1 MFCIFVVPKTGLEP
15 AQSCDHCHLKAARLP
30 FRHLGPLKNDA
41 NFASF
46 NKKNN
51 YFIMKIAFDGKRA
64 VKNGTGLGNYSR
76 YVLES
81 LCRHADSDD
90 KFIVYSPKGRM
101 NAWMQRIIDTFS
113 FRLSLVINSSVFASV
128 WRTFGVTQD
137 AENAGAEIF
146 HGLSNELPLNIGKSK
161 MKSVV
166 TIHDLIFRRMPE
178 CYKFIDRKIYDYKF
192 RKAAENAD
200 VVIAV
205 SECTKRDI
213 VELYHIDADKIKVVY
228 QGCDAQF
235 AKEISEDEKTRVSK
249 KYALPERYILNVGS
263 IETRKNALQIVR
275 ALKDIDDAVS
285 LVIVGRRTKYAAKID
300 DFVKDNGLDARV
312 KIISG
317 IDFKDLPAVYAQA
330 EIFVYPSFYEGFGI
344 PIVEALNVGV
354 PVVAATGSCLEEAGG
369 ASSIYVDP
377 TNDREMSDAINRV
390 LIDSDLRIKMIDDGK
405 EYAKRFS
412 EEQCAKEI
420 FEIYKSLIS

>member
-1 MFCIFVVPKTGLEP
+1 M
-15 AQSCDHCHLKAARLP
+15 
-30 FRHLGPLKNDA
+30 N
-41 NFASF
+41 
-46 NKKNN
+46 
-51 YFIMKIAFDGKRA
+51 IAFDGKRA

-81 LCRHADSDD
+81 LCKHADADD
-90 KFIVYSPKGRM
+90 KFIVYSPKGKM
-101 NAWMQRIIDTFS
+101 NAWMQRIMDTFS
-113 FRLSLVINSSVFASV
+113 PQISLIINSSIFASV
-128 WRTFGVTQD
+128 WRTFGVTHD
-137 AENAGAEIF
+137 AEKDGAEIF
-146 HGLSNELPLNIGKSK
+146 HGLSNELPLNIAKSK

-166 TIHDLIFRRMPE
+166 TIHDLIFRKMPE

-192 RKAAENAD
+192 RKAAENSD

-205 SECTKRDI
+205 SERTKKDI

-235 AKEISEDEKTRVSK
+235 AKEISADEKARVAE
-249 KYALPERYILNVGS
+249 KYNLPQRYILNVGS

-275 ALKDIDDAVS
+275 ALKDIDETVS
-285 LVIVGRRTKYAAKID
+285 LVIVGRRTKYASKID
-300 DFVKDNGLDARV
+300 EYVKANGLDARI

-330 EIFVYPSFYEGFGI
+330 EVFVYPSFYEGFGI
-344 PIVEALNVGV
+344 PIVEALNTGV

-369 ASSIYVDP
+369 DSSIYVNP
-377 TNDREMSDAINRV
+377 NDDKEMSDAINRV
-390 LIDSDLRIKMIDDGK
+390 LTDSELREKMIADGK

-412 EEQCAKEI
+412 EEQCAKET
-420 FEIYKSLIS
+420 FDIYKELNEE

>member
-1 MFCIFVVPKTGLEP
+1 
-15 AQSCDHCHLKAARLP
+15 
-30 FRHLGPLKNDA
+30 
-41 NFASF
+41 
-46 NKKNN
+46 
-51 YFIMKIAFDGKRA
+51 MKIAFDGKRA

-81 LCRHADSDD
+81 LCKHGDAND

-101 NAWMQRIIDTFS
+101 NTWMQRIIDTFTPKI
-113 FRLSLVINSSVFASV
+113 SLVINSSVFASV

-137 AENAGAEIF
+137 AEKDGAAIF
-146 HGLSNELPLNIGKSK
+146 HGLSNELPLNIAKSK

-178 CYKFIDRKIYDYKF
+178 CYKFFDRKIYDYKF
-192 RKAAENAD
+192 RKAAENSD

-205 SECTKRDI
+205 SECTKKDI
-213 VELYHIDADKIKVVY
+213 VELYHIDAEKIRVVY

-235 AKEISEDEKTRVSK
+235 AKEISEDEKIRVAQ
-249 KYALPERYILNVGS
+249 KYDLPERYILNVGS

-275 ALKDIDDAVS
+275 ALKDVDASVS

-300 DFVKDNGLDARV
+300 EYVKSNGLDARI

-330 EIFVYPSFYEGFGI
+330 EVFVYPSFYEGFGI

-354 PVVAATGSCLEEAGG
+354 PVIAATGSCLEEAGG

-377 TNDREMSDAINRV
+377 TNDKEMSDAIDRV
-390 LIDSDLRIKMIDDGK
+390 LADTDLKAKMIADGK

-420 FEIYKSLIS
+420 FEIYREIV

>member
-1 MFCIFVVPKTGLEP
+1 MPKTGLEP
-15 AQSCDHCHLKAARLP
+15 AQPCDHCHLKAARLP
-30 FRHLGPLKNDA
+30 FRHLGLLKNDA

-46 NKKNN
+46 IKKNN
-51 YFIMKIAFDGKRA
+51 FFRMKIAFDGKRA

-113 FRLSLVINSSVFASV
+113 SCLSLVINSSVFASV
-128 WRTFGVTQD
+128 WRTFGVTHD
-137 AENAGAEIF
+137 AEDAGAEIF

-178 CYKFIDRKIYDYKF
+178 CYKFVDRKIYDYKF

-205 SECTKRDI
+205 SECTKKDI

-235 AKEISEDEKTRVSK
+235 AREISEDEKSRVAK
-249 KYALPERYILNVGS
+249 KYDLPQRYILNVGS

-275 ALKDIDDAVS
+275 ALKNIDDAVS

-300 DFVKDNGLDARV
+300 EVVKNNGLDARV

-330 EIFVYPSFYEGFGI
+330 EVFVYPSFYEGFGI

-377 TNDREMSDAINRV
+377 TSDGEMSDAINRV
-390 LIDSDLRIKMIDDGK
+390 MADSDLRTKMIADGK

-412 EEQCAKEI
+412 EEQCAREI
-420 FEIYKSLIS
+420 FDIYRSLTS

>member
-1 MFCIFVVPKTGLEP
+1 
-15 AQSCDHCHLKAARLP
+15 
-30 FRHLGPLKNDA
+30 
-41 NFASF
+41 
-46 NKKNN
+46 
-51 YFIMKIAFDGKRA
+51 MKIAFDGKRA

-81 LCRHADSDD
+81 LCKHGDAND

-101 NAWMQRIIDTFS
+101 NTWMQRIIDTFTPKI
-113 FRLSLVINSSVFASV
+113 SLVINSSVFASV

-137 AENAGAEIF
+137 AEKDGAAIF
-146 HGLSNELPLNIGKSK
+146 HGLSNELPLNIAKSK

-178 CYKFIDRKIYDYKF
+178 CYKFFDRKIYDYKF
-192 RKAAENAD
+192 RKAAENSD

-205 SECTKRDI
+205 SECTKKDI
-213 VELYHIDADKIKVVY
+213 VELYHIDAEKIRVVY

-235 AKEISEDEKTRVSK
+235 AKEISEDEKIRVAQ
-249 KYALPERYILNVGS
+249 KYDLPERYILNVGS

-275 ALKDIDDAVS
+275 ALKDVDASVS

-300 DFVKDNGLDARV
+300 EYVKSNGLDARI

-330 EIFVYPSFYEGFGI
+330 EVFVYPSFYEGFGI

-354 PVVAATGSCLEEAGG
+354 PVIAATGSCLEEAGG

-377 TNDREMSDAINRV
+377 TNDKEMSDAINRI
-390 LIDSDLRIKMIDDGK
+390 LADTDLKAKMIADGK

-420 FEIYKSLIS
+420 FEIYREIV

>member
-1 MFCIFVVPKTGLEP
+1 MRISQDKTDL
-15 AQSCDHCHLKAARLP
+15 
-30 FRHLGPLKNDA
+30 A
-41 NFASF
+41 NNFS
-46 NKKNN
+46 
-51 YFIMKIAFDGKRA
+51 MKIAFDGKRA

-81 LCRHADSDD
+81 LCKHAEANDR
-90 KFIVYSPKGRM
+90 FIVYSPKGKM
-101 NAWMQRIIDTFS
+101 NAWMQRILDTFTS
-113 FRLSLVINSSVFASV
+113 QIHLVIKDSIFASV

-137 AENAGAEIF
+137 AEKDGAEIF
-146 HGLSNELPLNIGKSK
+146 HGLSNELPLNIAKSK

-178 CYKFIDRKIYDYKF
+178 CYKPIDRKIYDYKF

-205 SECTKRDI
+205 SERTKKDI
-213 VELYHIDADKIKVVY
+213 VELYHIDAAKIKVVY

-235 AKEISEDEKTRVSK
+235 AKEIGEDEKIRVAQ
-249 KYALPERYILNVGS
+249 KYELPQRYILNVGS

-275 ALKDIDDAVS
+275 ALKDIDEAVS
-285 LVIVGRRTKYAAKID
+285 LVIVGRRTKYATKID
-300 DFVKDNGLDARV
+300 EYVKNNNLDARI

-330 EIFVYPSFYEGFGI
+330 EVFVYPSFYEGFGI

-369 ASSIYVDP
+369 ASSIYVNP
-377 TNDREMSDAINRV
+377 TKDKEMSDAINRV
-390 LIDSDLRIKMIDDGK
+390 LTDSDLRAKMIADGK

-420 FEIYKSLIS
+420 FDIYKSLIS

>member
-1 MFCIFVVPKTGLEP
+1 
-15 AQSCDHCHLKAARLP
+15 
-30 FRHLGPLKNDA
+30 
-41 NFASF
+41 
-46 NKKNN
+46 
-51 YFIMKIAFDGKRA
+51 MKIAFDGKRA

-81 LCRHADSDD
+81 LCKHGDAND

-101 NAWMQRIIDTFS
+101 NTWMQRIIDTFTPKI
-113 FRLSLVINSSVFASV
+113 SLVINSSVFASV

-137 AENAGAEIF
+137 AEKDGAAIF
-146 HGLSNELPLNIGKSK
+146 HGLSNELPLNIAKSK

-178 CYKFIDRKIYDYKF
+178 CYKFFDRKIYDYKF
-192 RKAAENAD
+192 RKAAENSD

-205 SECTKRDI
+205 SECTKKDI
-213 VELYHIDADKIKVVY
+213 VELYHIDAEKIRVVY

-235 AKEISEDEKTRVSK
+235 AKEISEDEKIRVAQ
-249 KYALPERYILNVGS
+249 KYDLPERYILNVGS

-275 ALKDIDDAVS
+275 ALKDVDASVS

-300 DFVKDNGLDARV
+300 EYVKSNGLDARI

-330 EIFVYPSFYEGFGI
+330 EVFVYPSFYEGFGI

-354 PVVAATGSCLEEAGG
+354 PVIAATGSCLEEAGG

-377 TNDREMSDAINRV
+377 TNDKEMSDAINRV
-390 LIDSDLRIKMIDDGK
+390 LADTDLKAKMIADGK

-420 FEIYKSLIS
+420 FEIYREIV

>member
-1 MFCIFVVPKTGLEP
+1 
-15 AQSCDHCHLKAARLP
+15 
-30 FRHLGPLKNDA
+30 
-41 NFASF
+41 
-46 NKKNN
+46 
-51 YFIMKIAFDGKRA
+51 MKIAFDGKRA

-81 LCRHADSDD
+81 LCKHADAND

-113 FRLSLVINSSVFASV
+113 PQIHLVIKDSIFASI
-128 WRTFGVTQD
+128 WRTFSVTQD
-137 AENAGAEIF
+137 AEKDGAEIF
-146 HGLSNELPLNIGKSK
+146 HGLSNELPLNIAKSK

-166 TIHDLIFRRMPE
+166 TIHDLIFRKMPE

-192 RKAAENAD
+192 RKAAENAN
-200 VVIAV
+200 VIIAV
-205 SECTKRDI
+205 SERTKKDI
-213 VELYHIDADKIKVVY
+213 VELYNIDAAKIKVVY
-228 QGCDAQF
+228 QGCDVQF
-235 AKEISEDEKTRVSK
+235 SKDISENEKARVAQ
-249 KYALPERYILNVGS
+249 KYNLPKRYILNVGS

-275 ALKDIDDAVS
+275 ALNNVDETVS

-300 DFVKDNGLDARV
+300 EYVKNNGLDARI

-330 EIFVYPSFYEGFGI
+330 EVFAYPSFYEGFGI

-354 PVVAATGSCLEEAGG
+354 PVIAATGSCLEEAGG

-377 TNDREMSDAINRV
+377 TNDKEMSDAINRV
-390 LIDSDLRIKMIDDGK
+390 LTDPELRTKMIADGK
-405 EYAKRFS
+405 EYARRFS
-412 EEQCAKEI
+412 EEQCAEEI
-420 FEIYKSLIS
+420 FEIYKALL

>member
-1 MFCIFVVPKTGLEP
+1 
-15 AQSCDHCHLKAARLP
+15 
-30 FRHLGPLKNDA
+30 
-41 NFASF
+41 
-46 NKKNN
+46 
-51 YFIMKIAFDGKRA
+51 MKIAFDGKRA

-81 LCRHADSDD
+81 LCKYAGSDD
-90 KFIVYSPKGRM
+90 KFVVYSPKGRM

-113 FRLSLVINSSVFASV
+113 SRLSLVINSSVFASV
-128 WRTFGVTQD
+128 WRSFGVTQD

-146 HGLSNELPLNIGKSK
+146 HGLSNELPLNIVKSK

-166 TIHDLIFRRMPE
+166 TIHDLIFRRMPD

-205 SECTKRDI
+205 SECTKKDI

-235 AKEISEDEKTRVSK
+235 AREISEDEKSRVAK
-249 KYALPERYILNVGS
+249 KYDLPQRYILNVGS

-300 DFVKDNGLDARV
+300 EVVKNNGLDARV

-330 EIFVYPSFYEGFGI
+330 EVFVYPSFYEGFGI
-344 PIVEALNVGV
+344 PIVEALNAGV

-377 TNDREMSDAINRV
+377 TSDGEMSDAINRV
-390 LIDSDLRIKMIDDGK
+390 MADSDLRTKMIADGK

-412 EEQCAKEI
+412 EEQCAREI
-420 FEIYKSLIS
+420 FDIYRSLTS

>member
-1 MFCIFVVPKTGLEP
+1 M
-15 AQSCDHCHLKAARLP
+15 HHY
-30 FRHLGPLKNDA
+30 N
-41 NFASF
+41 NFQ
-46 NKKNN
+46 
-51 YFIMKIAFDGKRA
+51 MKIAFDGKRA

-81 LCRHADSDD
+81 LCKHADADD
-90 KFIVYSPKGRM
+90 KFVVYSPKGRM
-101 NAWMQRIIDTFS
+101 NAWMQRIMDS
-113 FRLSLVINSSVFASV
+113 FAPQIRLVIKDSVFASV

-137 AENAGAEIF
+137 AEHDGAEIF
-146 HGLSNELPLNIGKSK
+146 HGLSNELPLNIAKSK

-166 TIHDLIFRRMPE
+166 TIHDLIFRKMPE

-192 RKAAENAD
+192 RKAAENSD

-205 SECTKRDI
+205 SERTKKDI
-213 VELYHIDADKIKVVY
+213 VELYNIDPAKIKVVY

-235 AKEISEDEKTRVSK
+235 AKEISEDEKARVAK
-249 KYALPERYILNVGS
+249 KYNLPKRYILNVGS

-275 ALKDIDDAVS
+275 ALKDIDEAIS

-300 DFVKDNGLDARV
+300 EYVKNNKLDARIT
-312 KIISG
+312 IISG

-330 EIFVYPSFYEGFGI
+330 EVFVYPSFYEGFGI
-344 PIVEALNVGV
+344 PIVEALNAGV

-377 TNDREMSDAINRV
+377 TNDKEMSDAINRV
-390 LIDSDLRIKMIDDGK
+390 LTDSDLRAKMVADGK

-412 EEQCAKEI
+412 EEQCAREI
-420 FEIYKSLIS
+420 KEIYKMLNAKC

>member
-1 MFCIFVVPKTGLEP
+1 
-15 AQSCDHCHLKAARLP
+15 
-30 FRHLGPLKNDA
+30 
-41 NFASF
+41 
-46 NKKNN
+46 
-51 YFIMKIAFDGKRA
+51 MKIAFDGKRA

-81 LCRHADSDD
+81 LCKHAEADD
-90 KFIVYSPKGRM
+90 KFVVYSPKGRM
-101 NAWMQRIIDTFS
+101 NAWMQRIMDTFS
-113 FRLSLVINSSVFASV
+113 PQISLVINSSIFASV

-137 AENAGAEIF
+137 AEKDGAEIF
-146 HGLSNELPLNIGKSK
+146 HGLSNELPLNIAKSK

-166 TIHDLIFRRMPE
+166 TIHDLIFRKMPE
-178 CYKFIDRKIYDYKF
+178 CYKPIDRKIYDYKF

-205 SECTKRDI
+205 SERTKQDI
-213 VELYHIDADKIKVVY
+213 VELYHIDSAKIKVVY

-235 AKEISEDEKTRVSK
+235 GKEISEEEKIRVAQ
-249 KYALPERYILNVGS
+249 KYDLPKRYILNVGS

-275 ALKDIDDAVS
+275 ALKDIDEAVS

-300 DFVKDNGLDARV
+300 EYVKDNRLDARI

-330 EIFVYPSFYEGFGI
+330 EVFAYPSFYEGFGI

-369 ASSIYVDP
+369 ATSIYVDP
-377 TNDREMSDAINRV
+377 TNDKEMSDAINRV
-390 LIDSDLRIKMIDDGK
+390 LTDSDLRAKMIADGK

-412 EEQCAKEI
+412 EEQCAREI
-420 FEIYKSLIS
+420 FEIYRKIHN

>member
-1 MFCIFVVPKTGLEP
+1 MHHF
-15 AQSCDHCHLKAARLP
+15 
-30 FRHLGPLKNDA
+30 N
-41 NFASF
+41 NFQ
-46 NKKNN
+46 
-51 YFIMKIAFDGKRA
+51 MKIAFDGKRA

-81 LCRHADSDD
+81 LCKHADADD
-90 KFIVYSPKGRM
+90 KFVVYSPKGKM
-101 NAWMQRIIDTFS
+101 NAWMQRIMDTFAPQI
-113 FRLSLVINSSVFASV
+113 RLVIKDSIFASV

-137 AENAGAEIF
+137 AECDGAEIF
-146 HGLSNELPLNIGKSK
+146 HGLSNELPLNIAQSK

-166 TIHDLIFRRMPE
+166 TIHDLIFRKMPE

-192 RKAAENAD
+192 RKAAENSD

-205 SECTKRDI
+205 SERTKKDI
-213 VELYHIDADKIKVVY
+213 VELYNIDAEKIKVVY

-235 AKEISEDEKTRVSK
+235 AKEINENEKARVAK
-249 KYALPERYILNVGS
+249 KYNLPKRYILNVGS

-275 ALKDIDDAVS
+275 ALKDIEEDVS
-285 LVIVGRRTKYAAKID
+285 LVIVGRRTKYAVKID
-300 DFVKDNGLDARV
+300 EYVKNNKLDARV
-312 KIISG
+312 TIISG

-330 EIFVYPSFYEGFGI
+330 EVFVYPSFYEGFGI
-344 PIVEALNVGV
+344 PIVEALNAGV

-369 ASSIYVDP
+369 SSSIYVDP
-377 TNDREMSDAINRV
+377 TNDKEMTDAINRI
-390 LIDSDLRIKMIDDGK
+390 LTDSDLRTKMIADGK

-420 FEIYKSLIS
+420 KEIYESLIK

>member
-1 MFCIFVVPKTGLEP
+1 
-15 AQSCDHCHLKAARLP
+15 
-30 FRHLGPLKNDA
+30 
-41 NFASF
+41 
-46 NKKNN
+46 
-51 YFIMKIAFDGKRA
+51 MKIAFDGKRA

-81 LCRHADSDD
+81 LCKHGDAND

-101 NAWMQRIIDTFS
+101 NAWMQRIIDTFAPQI
-113 FRLSLVINSSVFASV
+113 SLVINSSIFASV

-137 AENAGAEIF
+137 AEKDGAVIF
-146 HGLSNELPLNIGKSK
+146 HGLSNELPLNIAKSK

-192 RKAAENAD
+192 RKAAENSD

-205 SECTKRDI
+205 SERTKKDI
-213 VELYHIDADKIKVVY
+213 VELYHIDAEKIRVVY

-235 AKEISEDEKTRVSK
+235 AKEISEDEKIRVAQ
-249 KYALPERYILNVGS
+249 KYDLPERYILNVGS

-275 ALKDIDDAVS
+275 ALKDVDASVS
-285 LVIVGRRTKYAAKID
+285 LVIVGRRTKYAVKID
-300 DFVKDNGLDARV
+300 EYVKKYGLDARI

-330 EIFVYPSFYEGFGI
+330 EVFVYPSFYEGFGI

-354 PVVAATGSCLEEAGG
+354 PVVAAIGSCLEEAGG

-377 TNDREMSDAINRV
+377 TNDKEMSDAINRV
-390 LIDSDLRIKMIDDGK
+390 LTDSDMRAKMIVDGK

-420 FEIYKSLIS
+420 FEIYREII

>member
-1 MFCIFVVPKTGLEP
+1 
-15 AQSCDHCHLKAARLP
+15 
-30 FRHLGPLKNDA
+30 
-41 NFASF
+41 
-46 NKKNN
+46 
-51 YFIMKIAFDGKRA
+51 MKIAFDGKRA

-81 LCRHADSDD
+81 LCKHGDAND

-101 NAWMQRIIDTFS
+101 NTWMQRIIDTFTPKI
-113 FRLSLVINSSVFASV
+113 SLVINSSVFASV

-137 AENAGAEIF
+137 AEKDGAAIF
-146 HGLSNELPLNIGKSK
+146 HGLSNELPLNIAKSK

-178 CYKFIDRKIYDYKF
+178 CYKFFDRKIYDYKF
-192 RKAAENAD
+192 RKAAENSD

-205 SECTKRDI
+205 SECTKKDI
-213 VELYHIDADKIKVVY
+213 VELYHIDAEKIRVVY

-235 AKEISEDEKTRVSK
+235 AKEISEDEKIRVAQ
-249 KYALPERYILNVGS
+249 KYNLPERYILNVGS

-275 ALKDIDDAVS
+275 ALKYVDASVS

-300 DFVKDNGLDARV
+300 EYVKSNGLDARI

-330 EIFVYPSFYEGFGI
+330 EVFVYPSFYEGFGI

-354 PVVAATGSCLEEAGG
+354 PVIAATGSCLEEAGG

-377 TNDREMSDAINRV
+377 TNDKEMSDAINRV
-390 LIDSDLRIKMIDDGK
+390 LADTDLKAKMIADGK

-420 FEIYKSLIS
+420 FEIYREIV

>member
-1 MFCIFVVPKTGLEP
+1 
-15 AQSCDHCHLKAARLP
+15 
-30 FRHLGPLKNDA
+30 
-41 NFASF
+41 
-46 NKKNN
+46 
-51 YFIMKIAFDGKRA
+51 MKIAFDGKRA

-81 LCRHADSDD
+81 LCKHGDAND

-101 NAWMQRIIDTFS
+101 NTWMQRIIDIFTPKI
-113 FRLSLVINSSVFASV
+113 SLVINSSVFASV

-137 AENAGAEIF
+137 AEKDGAAIF
-146 HGLSNELPLNIGKSK
+146 HGLSNELPLNIAKSK

-178 CYKFIDRKIYDYKF
+178 CYKFFDRKIYDYKF
-192 RKAAENAD
+192 RKAAENSD

-205 SECTKRDI
+205 SECTKKDI
-213 VELYHIDADKIKVVY
+213 VELYHIDAEKIRVVY

-235 AKEISEDEKTRVSK
+235 AKEISEDEKIRVAQ
-249 KYALPERYILNVGS
+249 KYDLPERYILNVGS

-275 ALKDIDDAVS
+275 ALKDVDASVS

-300 DFVKDNGLDARV
+300 EYVKSNGLDARI

-330 EIFVYPSFYEGFGI
+330 EVFVYPSFYEGFGI

-354 PVVAATGSCLEEAGG
+354 PVIAATGSCLEEAGG

-377 TNDREMSDAINRV
+377 TNDKEMSDAINRV
-390 LIDSDLRIKMIDDGK
+390 LADTDLKAKMIADGK

-420 FEIYKSLIS
+420 FEIYREIV

>member
-1 MFCIFVVPKTGLEP
+1 
-15 AQSCDHCHLKAARLP
+15 
-30 FRHLGPLKNDA
+30 
-41 NFASF
+41 
-46 NKKNN
+46 
-51 YFIMKIAFDGKRA
+51 
-64 VKNGTGLGNYSR
+64 
-76 YVLES
+76 
-81 LCRHADSDD
+81 
-90 KFIVYSPKGRM
+90 
-101 NAWMQRIIDTFS
+101 
-113 FRLSLVINSSVFASV
+113 
-128 WRTFGVTQD
+128 
-137 AENAGAEIF
+137 
-146 HGLSNELPLNIGKSK
+146 

-178 CYKFIDRKIYDYKF
+178 CYKFVDRKIYDYKF

-235 AKEISEDEKTRVSK
+235 AREISEDEKTRVAK

-300 DFVKDNGLDARV
+300 EVVKNNGLDARV

-330 EIFVYPSFYEGFGI
+330 EVFVYPSFYEGFGI

-377 TNDREMSDAINRV
+377 TNDKEMSDAINLV
-390 LIDSDLRIKMIDDGK
+390 LADSDLRTKMIADGK

-412 EEQCAKEI
+412 EEQCAGEI
-420 FEIYKSLIS
+420 FDIYKSLV

>member
-1 MFCIFVVPKTGLEP
+1 
-15 AQSCDHCHLKAARLP
+15 
-30 FRHLGPLKNDA
+30 
-41 NFASF
+41 
-46 NKKNN
+46 
-51 YFIMKIAFDGKRA
+51 MKIAFDGKRA

-81 LCRHADSDD
+81 LCKHGDAND

-101 NAWMQRIIDTFS
+101 NTWMQRIIDTFTPKI
-113 FRLSLVINSSVFASV
+113 SLVINSSVFASV

-137 AENAGAEIF
+137 AEKDGAAIF
-146 HGLSNELPLNIGKSK
+146 HGLSNELPLNIAKSK

-178 CYKFIDRKIYDYKF
+178 CYKFFDRKIYDYKF
-192 RKAAENAD
+192 RKAAENSD

-205 SECTKRDI
+205 SECTKKDI
-213 VELYHIDADKIKVVY
+213 VELYHIDAEKIRVVY

-235 AKEISEDEKTRVSK
+235 AKEISEDEKIRVAQ
-249 KYALPERYILNVGS
+249 KYDLPERYILNVGS

-275 ALKDIDDAVS
+275 ALKDVDSSVS

-300 DFVKDNGLDARV
+300 EYVKSNGLDARI

-330 EIFVYPSFYEGFGI
+330 EVFVYPSFYEGFGI

-354 PVVAATGSCLEEAGG
+354 PVIAATGSCLEEAGG

-377 TNDREMSDAINRV
+377 TNDKEMSDAINRV
-390 LIDSDLRIKMIDDGK
+390 LADTDLKAKMIADGK

-420 FEIYKSLIS
+420 FEIYREIV